1 MKSIHLTTLIL
12 SSVLLSGCAKISGNS
27 YCDISSPMYFEDEVV
42 VDMLMH
48 EDRKLLTDILIHNET
63 FTSVCGNDT

>member
-1 MKSIHLTTLIL
+1 MTTLIL

>member
-42 VDMLMH
+42 VDMLRH

-63 FTSVCGNDT
+63 FTSVCGNDP

>member
-1 MKSIHLTTLIL
+1 MTTVIL